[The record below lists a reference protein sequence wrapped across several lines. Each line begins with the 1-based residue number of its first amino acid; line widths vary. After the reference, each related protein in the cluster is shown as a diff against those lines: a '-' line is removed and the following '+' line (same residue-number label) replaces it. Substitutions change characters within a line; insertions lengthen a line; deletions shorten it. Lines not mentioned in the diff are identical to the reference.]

1 VPPDIEIVGVVKDS
15 KHMDARDPIKPT
27 LYTSYLQSANLSR
40 ATFYVR
46 TAMEPSALMV
56 TLERAVH
63 GFDANLPAYEVETL
77 EDQVAESVFADSMLT
92 ICSFALGLL
101 AALLAAVGLYGVM
114 AYVVARRTR
123 EIGIRMA
130 LGASRAS
137 AARLVLRE
145 VAQMSGIGLAI
156 GLPAAYGL
164 GRLVESQLYGVKA
177 FDPLVLA
184 IATVLLAIVA
194 FLAAWMPAREA
205 AAVDPMVALRYE

>member
-1 VPPDIEIVGVVKDS
+1 
-15 KHMDARDPIKPT
+15 
-27 LYTSYLQSANLSR
+27 
-40 ATFYVR
+40 
-46 TAMEPSALMV
+46 
-56 TLERAVH
+56 
-63 GFDANLPAYEVETL
+63 
-77 EDQVAESVFADSMLT
+77 
-92 ICSFALGLL
+92 
-101 AALLAAVGLYGVM
+101 
-114 AYVVARRTR
+114 VARRTR